1 MAEGEQTID
10 LSNINGSDSNVE
22 ENITDVV
29 PDSEAEAA
37 AKAEDERLAAEAGET
52 GDKKY
57 IDA

>member
-37 AKAEDERLAAEAGET
+37 AKAEEERLAAEAS
-52 GDKKY
+52 
-57 IDA
+57 I

>member
-29 PDSEAEAA
+29 PDPEAA
-37 AKAEDERLAAEAGET
+37 AKAEEERLAAE
-52 GDKKY
+52 
-57 IDA
+57 